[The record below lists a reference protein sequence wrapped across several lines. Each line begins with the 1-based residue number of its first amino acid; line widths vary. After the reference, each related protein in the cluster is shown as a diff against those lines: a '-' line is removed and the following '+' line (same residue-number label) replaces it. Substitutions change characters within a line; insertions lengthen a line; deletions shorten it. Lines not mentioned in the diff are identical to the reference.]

1 MIVSGPRLFP
11 PAKHK
16 LMLCRHLLNECVF
29 VFTSAILTMKFHRIL
44 ITAEYLHTLSSLSSY
59 LYMYCNT

>member
-29 VFTSAILTMKFHRIL
+29 VFTSAILAMKFHRIL
-44 ITAEYLHTLSSLSSY
+44 ITAEY
-59 LYMYCNT
+59 